1 MSLKNSNSFIIGIS
15 GGSGSGKTSFIR
27 DIREHFDV
35 DDVCF
40 LSQDDYY
47 KPRDKQQE
55 DENGIK
61 NFDLPDS
68 IEQDDFYFDLV
79 KLTNGMEV
87 ERPEYTFNNEQKEE
101 RTLTF
106 KPAPVIIVE
115 GLFVFQNHRVFDLL
129 DLKILIHATDTQK
142 IIRRIK
148 RDRVERNYPLE
159 DVLYRYEHHVLPSF
173 EAYIMPF
180 FNKVD
185 IVINNN
191 KSYTLGK
198 EMLISYL
205 EKRLK
210 AMHETESLLNKA

>member
-27 DIREHFDV
+27 DIKEHFTKEQI
-35 DDVCF
+35 CF

-47 KPRDKQQE
+47 KPREFQKE

-61 NFDLPDS
+61 NFDLPES
-68 IEQDDFYFDLV
+68 IEMDEFYFDLV
-79 KLTNGMEV
+79 KLTNNIPV
-87 ERPEYTFNNEQKEE
+87 ERPEYTFNNEQKDPV
-101 RTLTF
+101 TIHLD
-106 KPAPVIIVE
+106 PAPIIVVE
-115 GLFVFQNHRVFDLL
+115 GLFVFYDPKLFNLL
-129 DLKILIHATDTQK
+129 DLKILIHASDTQK

-173 EAYIMPF
+173 ESYIFPF

-185 IVINNN
+185 LIINNN
-191 KSYTLGK
+191 KSYEMGK
-198 EMLISYL
+198 DMLVSYL
-205 EKRLK
+205 SHRLK
-210 AMHETESLLNKA
+210 KE

>member
-27 DIREHFDV
+27 DIKEHFTKEQI
-35 DDVCF
+35 CF

-47 KPRDKQQE
+47 KPREFQKE

-61 NFDLPDS
+61 NFDLPES
-68 IEQDDFYFDLV
+68 IEMDEFYFDLV
-79 KLTNGMEV
+79 KLTNNIPV
-87 ERPEYTFNNEQKEE
+87 ERPEYTFNNEHKDPV
-101 RTLTF
+101 TIHLD
-106 KPAPVIIVE
+106 PAPIIVVE
-115 GLFVFQNHRVFDLL
+115 GLFVFYDPKLFNLL
-129 DLKILIHATDTQK
+129 NLKILIHASDTQK

-173 EAYIMPF
+173 ESYIFPF

-185 IVINNN
+185 LIINNN
-191 KSYTLGK
+191 KSYEMGK
-198 EMLISYL
+198 DMLVSYL
-205 EKRLK
+205 SHRLK
-210 AMHETESLLNKA
+210 KV

>member
-1 MSLKNSNSFIIGIS
+1 MGLKNSNSFIIGIS

-27 DIREHFDV
+27 DIKEHFSDSEI
-35 DDVCF
+35 CF

-47 KPRDKQQE
+47 KPRDLQHE

-61 NFDLPDS
+61 NFDLPES
-68 IEQDDFYFDLV
+68 IEMDEFYFDLV
-79 KLTNGMEV
+79 KLTNGMDV
-87 ERPEYTFNNEQKEE
+87 EREEYMFNNAEKTPEVIH
-101 RTLTF
+101 L
-106 KPAPVIIVE
+106 KPAPIIIVE
-115 GLFVFQNHRVFDLL
+115 GLFVFYDPKLFNLL

-173 EAYIMPF
+173 ESYIFPF

-185 IVINNN
+185 LIINNN
-191 KSYTLGK
+191 KSYDMGK
-198 EMLISYL
+198 EMLVSF
-205 EKRLK
+205 LK
-210 AMHETESLLNKA
+210 LHLSKK

>member
-27 DIREHFDV
+27 DIKEHFTKEQI
-35 DDVCF
+35 CF

-47 KPRDKQQE
+47 KPREFQKE

-61 NFDLPDS
+61 NFDLPES
-68 IEQDDFYFDLV
+68 IEMDEFYFDLV
-79 KLTNGMEV
+79 KLTNNIPV
-87 ERPEYTFNNEQKEE
+87 ERPEYTFNNEHKDPV
-101 RTLTF
+101 TIHLD
-106 KPAPVIIVE
+106 PAPIIVVE
-115 GLFVFQNHRVFDLL
+115 GLFVFYDPKLFYLL
-129 DLKILIHATDTQK
+129 DLKILIHASDTQK

-173 EAYIMPF
+173 ESYIFPF

-185 IVINNN
+185 LIINNN
-191 KSYTLGK
+191 KSYEMGK
-198 EMLISYL
+198 DMLVSYL
-205 EKRLK
+205 SHRLK
-210 AMHETESLLNKA
+210 TV

>member
-1 MSLKNSNSFIIGIS
+1 MSLKNANSFIIAIS

-27 DIREHFDV
+27 DIKDHFSEDQI
-35 DDVCF
+35 CF

-47 KPRDKQQE
+47 KSRDLQKE
-55 DENGIK
+55 DENGVK

-68 IEQDDFYFDLV
+68 IELDEFYFDLV

-87 ERPEYTFNNEQKEE
+87 ERPEYIFNNENKNPG
-101 RTLTF
+101 TIHL
-106 KPAPVIIVE
+106 KPAPIIIVE
-115 GLFVFQNHRVFDLL
+115 GLFVFYEPKLFNLF

-173 EAYIMPF
+173 ETYIFPF

-185 IVINNN
+185 IIINNN
-191 KSYTLGK
+191 KTYDMGRD
-198 EMLISYL
+198 MLITYL
-205 EKRLK
+205 QTKIAK
-210 AMHETESLLNKA
+210 KTI

>member
-27 DIREHFDV
+27 DLKEQFNSDQI
-35 DDVCF
+35 CF

-47 KPRDKQQE
+47 KPRDQQKE

-61 NFDLPDS
+61 NFDLPES
-68 IEQDDFYFDLV
+68 IELDEFFFDLV
-79 KLTNGMEV
+79 KLTNGMTV
-87 ERPEYTFNNEQKEE
+87 ERPEYTFNNENANPGMIY
-101 RTLTF
+101 LN
-106 KPAPVIIVE
+106 PAPIIIVE
-115 GLFVFQNHRVFDLL
+115 GLFVFYEPKMFNML

-173 EAYIMPF
+173 ETYIFPF

-191 KSYTLGK
+191 KSFDMGK
-198 EMLISYL
+198 EMLNAFL
-205 EKRLK
+205 KNRLNG
-210 AMHETESLLNKA
+210 LNL